1 MLSLERHLSKLDRIQ
16 LMQKIIHLQS
26 ELTRYKQLVEKY
38 QNNYHYKQVDEL
50 KGQLMEAQEKL
61 GKNAEGIQEL
71 MELKEVKTLLLE
83 ENDTLLKENTML
95 QEKTSE
101 LEKKIQQL
109 ETENLDLKKVKE
121 QQASALKEKAF
132 NSAKP
137 KYLLEKDDD
146 SPDSWFLRSIRAQ
159 KNEE

>member
-83 ENDTLLKENTML
+83 ENDTLLKE
-95 QEKTSE
+95 
-101 LEKKIQQL
+101 KKIQQL